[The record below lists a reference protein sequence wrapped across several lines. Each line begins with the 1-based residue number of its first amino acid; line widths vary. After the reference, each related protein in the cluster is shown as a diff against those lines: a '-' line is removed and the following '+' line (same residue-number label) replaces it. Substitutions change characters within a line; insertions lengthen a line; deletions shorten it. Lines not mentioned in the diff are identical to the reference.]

1 VSANSYERIWAV
13 VRRIPRGKVAT
24 YGQVARV
31 AGLPRQARMVGYALN
46 ALPDEAAKRVPW
58 QRVINAQGR
67 VSARAFAGSEA
78 VQRKLLER
86 EGVRFDARE
95 RVDLARFGWLA
106 SEARNAAQPHGV
118 RAARGP
124 TLARGP
130 MSRGGRAGSR
140 RT

>member
-1 VSANSYERIWAV
+1 VSTSSYERIWSV
-13 VRRIPRGKVAT
+13 VRRIPRGRVAT

-46 ALPDEAAKRVPW
+46 ALPDDTAKRRDAAKRVPW

-78 VQRKLLER
+78 IQRKLLER
-86 EGVRFDARE
+86 EGVIFDARD
-95 RVDLARFGWLA
+95 RVDLERFGWL
-106 SEARNAAQPHGV
+106 P
-118 RAARGP
+118 
-124 TLARGP
+124 
-130 MSRGGRAGSR
+130 